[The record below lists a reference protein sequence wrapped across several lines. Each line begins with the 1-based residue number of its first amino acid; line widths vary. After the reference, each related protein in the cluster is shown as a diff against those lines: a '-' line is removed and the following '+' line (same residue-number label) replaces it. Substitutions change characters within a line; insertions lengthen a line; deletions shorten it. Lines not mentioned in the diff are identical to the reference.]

1 MTKADLFR
9 TAHEMAK
16 ELKANSG
23 MDYRTCFSISL
34 KKAWTMMKANETI
47 ESKLVS
53 MGFKVW
59 EKYGKRRIYVNIE
72 DFEKVTDF
80 GCNERGQFTYRGYR
94 LSPNLMKSLSRI
106 RLYFDCDAQRWEA
119 SNWEEAEL
127 RWQYATVACSEYTE
141 DGYSLGDSILDMI
154 KSEFAA

>member
-1 MTKADLFR
+1 MKSNLFK
-9 TAHEMAK
+9 TAHNLAK
-16 ELKANSG
+16 EIKAANSHFT
-23 MDYRTCFSISL
+23 YRECFSIAL
-34 KKAWTMMKANETI
+34 KEAYSMKTTETV
-47 ESKLVS
+47 ESKLIS
-53 MGFKVW
+53 MGFKAW

-72 DFEKVTDF
+72 DFTKVTSF
-80 GCNERGQFTYRGYR
+80 SLNERGQFTYRGYR

-106 RLYFDCDAQRWEA
+106 RLYFDCDAQRWGA

>member
-1 MTKADLFR
+1 MKSNLFKK
-9 TAHEMAK
+9 AHEMAK
-16 ELKANSG
+16 ALKAETG

-72 DFEKVTDF
+72 DFTKVTDF
-80 GCNERGQFTYRGYR
+80 SLNVDGQFTYRGYR
-94 LSPNLMKSLSRI
+94 LSPKLMSSLARI

-127 RWQYATVACSEYTE
+127 RWQYATDACSKYTE
-141 DGYSLGDSILDMI
+141 DGYSLGDSICDMI
-154 KSEFAA
+154 KPEFEI